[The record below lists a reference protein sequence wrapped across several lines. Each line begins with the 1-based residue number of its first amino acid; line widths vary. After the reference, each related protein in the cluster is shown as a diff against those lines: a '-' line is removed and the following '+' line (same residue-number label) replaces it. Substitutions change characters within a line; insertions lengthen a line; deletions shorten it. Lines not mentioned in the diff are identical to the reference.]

1 MEMSLPTPDAQYLED
16 REIDYAVSIEANM
29 TCVVLRAWRLP
40 PGYDRDCADLLIRL
54 STGYPDVAPDMW
66 WFDPPV
72 KLADGRS
79 APATESVEQH
89 LGRNWQ
95 RWSRHFQNG
104 QWKSGID
111 GLESYLA
118 LICKDLNRWIAP
130 A

>member
-1 MEMSLPTPDAQYLED
+1 MSLPTPDAQYLES
-16 REIDYAVSIEANM
+16 RGIDYSVSVEANM
-29 TCVVLRAWRLP
+29 TCVVLRGWRLP

-72 KLADGRS
+72 KLTDGRS
-79 APATESVEQH
+79 VPATESVEQH
-89 LGRNWQ
+89 LGRSWQ

-118 LICKDLNRWIAP
+118 LICKDLNRWTAP

>member
-1 MEMSLPTPDAQYLED
+1 MTLPRPDLQYLQD
-16 REIDYAVSIEANM
+16 RGIEHTVSVEANM
-29 TCVVLRAWRLP
+29 ICVVLHGWRLP
-40 PGYDRDCADLLIRL
+40 PGYDRESADLLVRL

-72 KLADGRS
+72 KLANGAS
-79 APATESVEQH
+79 PPATESIEQH
-89 LGRNWQ
+89 LGRSWQ

-118 LICKDLNRWIAP
+118 LICKDLRRWIAP